1 MNSYRAGR
9 FFGSAALLAAGLW
22 AGPAAAQTNNV
33 QYPPGAVVQPLES
46 VAASRLADFV
56 KALAIDPRNLASL
69 LGAGNAALE
78 LGDTAAA
85 LTFFARA
92 EEVAPRDGRVKAGMG
107 SAFVQTEQPH
117 AALQFFA
124 EAVALGAP
132 MSMIAKDRGLAYD
145 MIGDTTRAQADYE
158 AALRFGID
166 PEVERR
172 LALSRAIGGDKAGAL
187 SALERQLRQNDPAVR
202 RTHTFVLALTGDTEG
217 AMRAVQAAMPAQSV
231 AIRPFLTQLPNLA
244 SAEKAMAV
252 HFGRFPAGGRFAASA
267 PAASP
272 LLDAGRPDPR
282 QPALGQPNARTA
294 EAQPARERRPSNFE
308 VAGRRAPSAQTTR
321 RPASVPTPAAELQR
335 PAPEPLQTAR
345 LEPSRPAA
353 QPYVAPEAI
362 PAAEPDSTAAPGL
375 NFADVAAVVASLPDA
390 PAARAAPTPPAAKP
404 KAPAK
409 TPEKKAEPAKPT
421 EPARIWVQIAASQ
434 NKAGFPAEFRRLKG
448 KTKALEGKTAWTAPF
463 RATNRLL
470 VGPFKTDKEA
480 RDLVNEL
487 SKADIDSFSWKSE
500 AGQAIEK
507 LGQK

>member
-9 FFGSAALLAAGLW
+9 FIGSAALLAAGLW

-117 AALQFFA
+117 AALQFFS

-132 MSMIAKDRGLAYD
+132 MSIVAKDRGLAYD
-145 MIGDTTRAQADYE
+145 MIGDTARAQADYE
-158 AALRFGID
+158 AALRFGAD

-172 LALSRAIGGDKAGAL
+172 LALSRAIAGDKAGAL
-187 SALERQLRQNDPAVR
+187 AALDRQLRGNDRAAR
-202 RTHTFVLALTGDTEG
+202 RAHTFVLALTGDTEG
-217 AMRAVQAAMPAQSV
+217 AIRAVQAAMPAQSV
-231 AIRPFLTQLPNLA
+231 AIRPFLAQLPSLA

-252 HFGRFPAGGRFAASA
+252 HFGRFPTGARLAASA
-267 PAASP
+267 PAPAAAP
-272 LLDAGRPDPR
+272 LDAGRPDPR

-294 EAQPARERRPSNFE
+294 EVQPPRERRPSNFE
-308 VAGRRAPSAQTTR
+308 VAGRGVTSARTTQ
-321 RPASVPTPAAELQR
+321 RPASTPV
-335 PAPEPLQTAR
+335 PAPEPQRAVPQPIEAASI
-345 LEPSRPAA
+345 EPSRPAA
-353 QPYVAPEAI
+353 QPFAI
-362 PAAEPDSTAAPGL
+362 PPAEPAPAASAGL
-375 NFADVAAVVASLPDA
+375 DFADVAAVVASLPDVPAARPASA
-390 PAARAAPTPPAAKP
+390 PAAAGAKP
-404 KAPAK
+404 KAQVKAS
-409 TPEKKAEPAKPT
+409 EKKAEPAKPK

-434 NKAGFPAEFRRLKG
+434 NKAGFPAEFRRLKA
-448 KTKALEGKTAWTAPF
+448 KAKALEGKTAWTAPF

-487 SKADIDSFSWKSE
+487 SKANIDSFSWKSE

-507 LGQK
+507 LSAK